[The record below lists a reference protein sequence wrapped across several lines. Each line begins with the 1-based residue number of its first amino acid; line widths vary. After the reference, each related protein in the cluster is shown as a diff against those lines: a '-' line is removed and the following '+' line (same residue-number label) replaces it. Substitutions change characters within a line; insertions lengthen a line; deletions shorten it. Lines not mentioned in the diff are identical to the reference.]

1 MDVLSQILKDLASLA
16 TTKLLAAI
24 LAAVLVVAVGKI
36 LLRLLRRSVGKTKMD
51 TTLQKF
57 LISAVKVVIY
67 FVAAMIVAGSLG
79 FEMSSLVALASVV
92 SAAFALAASDTL
104 SNLFGGI
111 LLLMTKPFGVNDYVS
126 ISGQEGTVQEVG
138 LLNTKINTADNKRI
152 TMPNSSIASAVVINY
167 SVEGRRRVDLTF
179 RVGIE
184 NDMERVKTAIRA
196 TAENHEKVIDKDK
209 IFVRVSGYQDSAA
222 SYLLQAWCL
231 TRDYT
236 QVYYDLMEQ
245 VKHTFDQV
253 GITMAIQDR
262 GFWLEQKT
270 CVCKK
275 QGRAALCGVP
285 LLYFRAASDQPGHV
299 LGQRGAEMQT
309 LAGDRVVEGEAAGVQ
324 RRPADEG
331 RLFGPVEKVA
341 GQRMA
346 QPGHMYPD
354 LVGAS
359 GLRPDVEQA
368 AAVASP
374 QRPVAGDRPFA
385 VRAHLPLQYGTLPAA
400 DGGVDAPLQLLR
412 YPLAHR
418 QVFLLEPAA
427 LQGLPQQLGG
437 EGVLGHAHQ
446 PAGAPVQSV
455 DRPEQVVLA
464 AGFIV
469 PGEQIPQGV
478 PVVSR
483 PGVDGHTRRLV
494 QNDQV
499 VVLIE
504 HLQRPGHRRNL
515 GGRVLGQADGQH
527 FGPFRRAVEG
537 NALTIQQYTVLACTQ
552 FLEPE
557 GGEAQ
562 IFPQNTGERR

>member
-24 LAAVLVVAVGKI
+24 LAAILVVAVGKI

-126 ISGQEGTVQEVG
+126 ISGQEGTV

-231 TRDYT
+231 TGDYT

-253 GITMAIQDR
+253 GITMAIQDL
-262 GFWLEQKT
+262 GFLLEQK
-270 CVCKK
+270 K
-275 QGRAALCGVP
+275 
-285 LLYFRAASDQPGHV
+285 
-299 LGQRGAEMQT
+299 
-309 LAGDRVVEGEAAGVQ
+309 
-324 RRPADEG
+324 
-331 RLFGPVEKVA
+331 
-341 GQRMA
+341 
-346 QPGHMYPD
+346 
-354 LVGAS
+354 
-359 GLRPDVEQA
+359 
-368 AAVASP
+368 
-374 QRPVAGDRPFA
+374 
-385 VRAHLPLQYGTLPAA
+385 
-400 DGGVDAPLQLLR
+400 
-412 YPLAHR
+412 
-418 QVFLLEPAA
+418 
-427 LQGLPQQLGG
+427 
-437 EGVLGHAHQ
+437 
-446 PAGAPVQSV
+446 
-455 DRPEQVVLA
+455 
-464 AGFIV
+464 
-469 PGEQIPQGV
+469 
-478 PVVSR
+478 
-483 PGVDGHTRRLV
+483 
-494 QNDQV
+494 
-499 VVLIE
+499 
-504 HLQRPGHRRNL
+504 
-515 GGRVLGQADGQH
+515 
-527 FGPFRRAVEG
+527 
-537 NALTIQQYTVLACTQ
+537 
-552 FLEPE
+552 
-557 GGEAQ
+557 
-562 IFPQNTGERR
+562 

>member
-126 ISGQEGTVQEVG
+126 ISGQEGTVQEVV

-231 TRDYT
+231 TGDYT

-253 GITMAIQDR
+253 GITMAIQDL
-262 GFWLEQKT
+262 GFLLEQK
-270 CVCKK
+270 K
-275 QGRAALCGVP
+275 
-285 LLYFRAASDQPGHV
+285 
-299 LGQRGAEMQT
+299 
-309 LAGDRVVEGEAAGVQ
+309 
-324 RRPADEG
+324 
-331 RLFGPVEKVA
+331 
-341 GQRMA
+341 
-346 QPGHMYPD
+346 
-354 LVGAS
+354 
-359 GLRPDVEQA
+359 
-368 AAVASP
+368 
-374 QRPVAGDRPFA
+374 
-385 VRAHLPLQYGTLPAA
+385 
-400 DGGVDAPLQLLR
+400 
-412 YPLAHR
+412 
-418 QVFLLEPAA
+418 
-427 LQGLPQQLGG
+427 
-437 EGVLGHAHQ
+437 
-446 PAGAPVQSV
+446 
-455 DRPEQVVLA
+455 
-464 AGFIV
+464 
-469 PGEQIPQGV
+469 
-478 PVVSR
+478 
-483 PGVDGHTRRLV
+483 
-494 QNDQV
+494 
-499 VVLIE
+499 
-504 HLQRPGHRRNL
+504 
-515 GGRVLGQADGQH
+515 
-527 FGPFRRAVEG
+527 
-537 NALTIQQYTVLACTQ
+537 
-552 FLEPE
+552 
-557 GGEAQ
+557 
-562 IFPQNTGERR
+562 